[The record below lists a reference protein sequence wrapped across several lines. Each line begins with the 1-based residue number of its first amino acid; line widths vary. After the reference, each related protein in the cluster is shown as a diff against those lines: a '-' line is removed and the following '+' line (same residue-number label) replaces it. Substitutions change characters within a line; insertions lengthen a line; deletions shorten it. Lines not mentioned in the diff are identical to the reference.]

1 MKPVSVTVRDDH
13 LEALDDIVRGLQARG
28 MQVDQVLGSLGI
40 ITGSAPE
47 EALGAL
53 RSVDGVASV
62 DEQLT
67 HRIPPP
73 DSPIQ

>member
-13 LEALDDIVRGLQARG
+13 PEALDDVVQGLRARG
-28 MQVDQVLGSLGI
+28 MQVDQVLASLGI

-47 EALGAL
+47 ESLDAL

-62 DEQLT
+62 DAQLI
-67 HRIPPP
+67 HRVPPP